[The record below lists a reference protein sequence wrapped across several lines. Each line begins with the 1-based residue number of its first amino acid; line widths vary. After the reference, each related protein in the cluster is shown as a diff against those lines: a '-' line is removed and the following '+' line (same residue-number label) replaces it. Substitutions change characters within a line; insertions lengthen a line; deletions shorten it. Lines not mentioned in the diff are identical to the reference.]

1 MFWRIRHVFMD
12 QANAGEGGGV
22 SAGAVAQPTDAAA
35 SQPATQPAAGVP
47 DGSNT
52 AGQSAL
58 AQAAQPISPQIPEK
72 YQVKKEDGTLDIEAS
87 SLKLAEAYGHLEKR
101 FGSGDLPPKA
111 ATEYQISVP
120 EVMKDQW
127 NPSEDP
133 KLQDFLGKAHAAGL
147 TQKQMDLV
155 MSSYFETAQEI
166 ITGNR
171 QLSADECVAEL
182 KQEWKTDDQFKA
194 EVGKAFKAAQ
204 AYGDKDAQAI
214 INDYG
219 NDPRIIRLLSR
230 IGGELGEDTP
240 PGTGDAMPA
249 GQTVEGLMLSDAYT
263 NPKHPD
269 HARISAQVQ
278 GFFAKQAQAAA
289 KSGNVPVL

>member
-1 MFWRIRHVFMD
+1 MWRRFYALMD
-12 QANAGEGGGV
+12 EANAGEGGGV
-22 SAGAVAQPTDAAA
+22 SAGAVAPATAGQPA
-35 SQPATQPAAGVP
+35 SQPAGSVP
-47 DGSNT
+47 DGGN
-52 AGQSAL
+52 AAPSAL
-58 AQAAQPISPQIPEK
+58 AQAGQQVAPAQIPEK
-72 YQVKKEDGTLDIEAS
+72 YQVKKEDGSLDIEAS

-111 ATEYQISVP
+111 ATEYQIAVP
-120 EVMKDQW
+120 ETMKEQW

-155 MSSYFETAQEI
+155 MSSYFETAQELVA
-166 ITGNR
+166 GNR
-171 QLSADECVAEL
+171 QLSADECVSEL
-182 KQEWKTDDQFKA
+182 KQEWKTDEQFKA

-249 GQTVEGLMLSDAYT
+249 GQTVEGMMMSEAYT

-289 KSGNVPVL
+289 KSGNVPVM

>member
-1 MFWRIRHVFMD
+1 MFWRNYVFMD
-12 QANAGEGGGV
+12 QANAGEGGGA
-22 SAGAVAQPTDAAA
+22 SAGAVD
-35 SQPATQPAAGVP
+35 QPAAEQPAAQPVSGVS
-47 DGSNT
+47 DGSN

-58 AQAAQPISPQIPEK
+58 AQAGQSISPQIPEK
-72 YQVKKEDGTLDIEAS
+72 YQVKKEDGSLDIEAS

-101 FGSGDLPPKA
+101 MGSGDLPPKA
-111 ATEYQISVP
+111 ASEYQIAVP
-120 EVMKDQW
+120 DALKDQW
-127 NPSEDP
+127 NPGEDQ
-133 KLQDFLGKAHAAGL
+133 KLQDFLGKAQAAGL
-147 TQKQMDLV
+147 TQKQLDLV
-155 MSSYFETAQEI
+155 MSSYFETAQDLV
-166 ITGNR
+166 GGSR

-182 KQEWKTDDQFKA
+182 KSEWKTDDQFKV

-219 NDPRIIRLLSR
+219 NDPRIIRLLAR
-230 IGGELGEDTP
+230 VGAEVGEDSP
-240 PGTGDAMPA
+240 VGTGDAMPA
-249 GQTVEGLMLSDAYT
+249 GQTVEGLMMSDAYT

-289 KSGNVPVL
+289 KSGNVPVM